1 MSTRAIE
8 ELAKRSQYILFSC
21 KSGGCNGFEYV
32 LEPCNPLVP
41 GVEKQQI
48 APNVTLYTCN
58 TSMLF
63 LLGTKID
70 WSEDIMGSRFILRIQ
85 MHNRDADV
93 ARLFQQVR
101 HILTSI

>member
-70 WSEDIMGSRFILRIQ
+70 WSEDIMGSRFIFENPNAQSRCGCG
-85 MHNRDADV
+85 AT
-93 ARLFQQVR
+93 FS
-101 HILTSI
+101 TS